1 MALANIIF
9 FFGGIVIIF
18 IKFCIWSQAP
28 LNFVKD
34 LEMSRY
40 FWFKVHLAIKQ
51 TNIELKITSAVWNET
66 LYV

>member
-1 MALANIIF
+1 M
-9 FFGGIVIIF
+9 
-18 IKFCIWSQAP
+18 P

-34 LEMSRY
+34 LELARY